1 MHLHHEYGR
10 ELAPD
15 YSGQE
20 FGITEMFPN
29 EGLDLIF
36 GIVPK
41 GGTAPANTWLGLW
54 TTGGGGSPSSLGTL
68 TSAAVIASWGEAT
81 GTNYA
86 RQTIAAASW
95 GTVGTTQSGRGTA
108 SSQLTFTSAG
118 ATSWGTV
125 NGFII
130 CSGSGW
136 NAGVVWFGAN
146 FDDTTSVPV
155 NTGDIVKVTPT
166 WVYTG

>member
-1 MHLHHEYGR
+1 MFMHQHHEYGR
-10 ELAPD
+10 ELDPFG

-20 FGITEMFPN
+20 FNITELFPN
-29 EGLDLIF
+29 EGLDVIF
-36 GIVPK
+36 GVIPK
-41 GGTAPANTWLGLW
+41 GGTTPANTWLGLF
-54 TTGGGGSPSSLGTL
+54 TANTASAITV
-68 TSAAVIASWGEAT
+68 TSAAVIASWSEAT

-108 SSQLTFTSAG
+108 SAQLTFTSAG
-118 ATSWGTV
+118 TTWGTV
-125 NGFII
+125 NGFMI

-136 NAGVVWFGAN
+136 QAGVVYFGAN
-146 FDDTTSVPV
+146 FDDVTAVAV